1 MFLQMY
7 VKVVVLYTSLNVNNY
22 MGKKLFTE
30 NYKFNLD
37 GPKDVSFL

>member
-1 MFLQMY
+1 
-7 VKVVVLYTSLNVNNY
+7 

-37 GPKDVSFL
+37 GPKDVSFLWYCHW